1 MRNSTTWT
9 LVLFSGV
16 AALFISGCSHAQNV
30 VGTGLKLP
38 LDESPQMMLAR
49 QAEEKGQ
56 FVKAEQT
63 YRVMLQRNP
72 QNSVALHRMGIV
84 NSKLGRHDEATKYLM
99 EAVKVQPENPKYLTD
114 LGYALYLQNDLPAA
128 EIALEE
134 SIKRDPSTKR
144 SFNNLSLV
152 LGHQGRMDEAYQVAR
167 TVMSAEE
174 AHANLGYICLQRGQL
189 DDAARHYH
197 RALEINPD
205 LDSIKEAVVQVAQ
218 LQKKQQMHQAVSQ
231 PEVQI
236 AQNRAPEPV
245 ATDSKV
251 SEVVAVTEKPVVA
264 ENVTETEETEFRII
278 TEADAEVIGT
288 IEQPVAQISAVQ
300 ELPIQGFEPP
310 LHVSNEDFIP
320 SADNTFLQ
328 TVQSSESVTTVR
340 SAE

>member
-1 MRNSTTWT
+1 M
-9 LVLFSGV
+9 LFSGV
-16 AALFISGCSHAQNV
+16 AALLTTGCSHSYNV
-30 VGTGLKLP
+30 VGNGLKLP
-38 LDESPQMMLAR
+38 IDESPQMMMAR

-84 NSKLGRHDEATKYLM
+84 NSKMGRHETATKYLM

-167 TVMSAEE
+167 SVMSAEE
-174 AHANLGYICLQRGQL
+174 AHANLGYICLQKGKL
-189 DDAARHYH
+189 DDAAQHYH

-205 LDSIKEAVVQVAQ
+205 LDSIKEAVVQVAK
-218 LQKKQQMHQAVSQ
+218 LQKQQMQKAMSQ
-231 PEVQI
+231 PEVQV
-236 AQNRAPEPV
+236 AQNTATAPV
-245 ATDSKV
+245 DTNTLV
-251 SEVVAVTEKPVVA
+251 SEDVVTVS
-264 ENVTETEETEFRII
+264 EEPSLSEADESEFRII
-278 TEADAEVIGT
+278 TEADAEAIGAM
-288 IEQPVAQISAVQ
+288 EQSVAQISAVQ

-310 LHVSNEDFIP
+310 MHISNDDYIP
-320 SADNTFLQ
+320 SVDSSFFE
-328 TVQSSESVTTVR
+328 TVQSSESLTNVR

>member
-1 MRNSTTWT
+1 MRNSTMWT
-9 LVLFSGV
+9 MVLFSGV
-16 AALFISGCSHAQNV
+16 AALLTTGCSHSHNV
-30 VGTGLKLP
+30 VGSGLKLP
-38 LDESPQMMLAR
+38 MDESPQMVMAR
-49 QAEEKGQ
+49 QAEENGQ

-84 NSKLGRHDEATKYLM
+84 NSKMGRHDVATKYLM

-167 TVMSAEE
+167 SVMSAEE
-174 AHANLGYICLQRGQL
+174 AHANLGYICLQRGML

-205 LDSIKEAVVQVAQ
+205 LDSIKEAVVQVAE
-218 LQKKQQMHQAVSQ
+218 LQKKQQKTMSQ

-236 AQNRAPEPV
+236 AQTPVKEPV
-245 ATDSKV
+245 ETDSLV
-251 SEVVAVTEKPVVA
+251 SEVVTVTDETVQSQ
-264 ENVTETEETEFRII
+264 NVSEAGETEFRII
-278 TEADAEVIGT
+278 TEADAEVVGT
-288 IEQPVAQISAVQ
+288 MEQPVAQISAVQ

-310 LHVSNEDFIP
+310 LHISNDDYIP
-320 SADNTFLQ
+320 SVDNTFLE
-328 TVQSSESVTTVR
+328 TVQSSESVTNVR